1 MTPPLIA
8 LEEHFFSSNVPPGLK
23 GSYSEQLK
31 HVQDVKAKL
40 EDLSDLRF
48 RDMDAGKVC
57 LQIVS
62 HAPGLTDPL
71 ACRAANNELHEAI
84 KAEKARAGGTA
95 RQGKSRLA
103 GFAVAPMGDPLQAVS
118 ELRRAV
124 TELHFVG
131 ALVDN
136 HYQGRFYEGSEYD
149 PWWAAAED
157 LDVPV
162 YLHPNWPSED
172 MAQRFHGNFSKA
184 AALSM
189 GSSGLS
195 WHADTA
201 LHVLRLFASG
211 LFDRHPR
218 LKIIIGH
225 MGETL
230 PFMLQR
236 IEVLSRRWG
245 QFERDFR
252 TVYDT
257 NIWITTS
264 GVWSVD
270 PMRCILANT
279 KTDRILYSVDYPFQ
293 KNEVGLAWFQELEA
307 SGLVDAEQ
315 LSAIAYG
322 NAEKL
327 LGVKAPEGLFT

>member
-8 LEEHFFSSNVPPGLK
+8 LEEHFFSSHVPPDLK
-23 GSYSEQLK
+23 ARYSEQLR
-31 HVQDVKAKL
+31 HVPGVSEKL
-40 EDLSDLRF
+40 ANLSDLRLQ
-48 RDMDAGKVC
+48 DMDAGKVS

-62 HAPGLTDPL
+62 HAPGLTDPA
-71 ACRAANNELHEAI
+71 ACKAANDQLHAAI
-84 KAEKARAGGTA
+84 KAEETRSGGSA

-103 GFAVAPMGDPLQAVS
+103 AFAVAPMGEPSQAAS
-118 ELRRAV
+118 ELRRAI
-124 TELHFVG
+124 TDLQFVG

-136 HYQGRFYEGSEYD
+136 HFEGRFFDGPEYD
-149 PWWAAAED
+149 PWWEAAEH

-162 YLHPNWPSED
+162 YLHPTWPSEA
-172 MAQRFHGNFSKA
+172 MAPRFQGNFSNA

-189 GSSGLS
+189 GSSGL
-195 WHADTA
+195 
-201 LHVLRLFASG
+201 RPG
-211 LFDRHPR
+211 

-236 IEVLSRRWG
+236 IETLSRRWG
-245 QFERDFR
+245 ELERDFR
-252 TVYDT
+252 TVYDE

-264 GVWSVD
+264 GVWSLD

-279 KTDRILYSVDYPFQ
+279 KIDRILYSVDYPFQ
-293 KNEVGLAWFQELEA
+293 RNEVGLEWIHELEA
-307 SGLVDAEQ
+307 SGLVDREQ
-315 LSAIAYG
+315 LTAIAYG

-327 LGVKAPEGLFT
+327 LGVKVPRGLFA